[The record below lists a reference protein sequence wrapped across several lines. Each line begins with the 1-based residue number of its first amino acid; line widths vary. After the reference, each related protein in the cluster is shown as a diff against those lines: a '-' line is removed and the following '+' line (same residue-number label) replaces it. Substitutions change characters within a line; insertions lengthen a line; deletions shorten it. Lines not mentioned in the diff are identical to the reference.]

1 MGGQP
6 AKERAARPRKEE
18 PNPGRAGNHLSVT
31 RIVFLLPLTAFLIAL
46 GLQAGLRSLGFES
59 THPVRLL
66 LTPAVGGVV
75 VFFGLGRLPR
85 RSRVRASLMAAF
97 ALLVFAFFT

>member
-1 MGGQP
+1 MSEQP
-6 AKERAARPRKEE
+6 AKEGDDHPRKAD
-18 PNPGRAGNHLSVT
+18 PGPGRAGNYLSVT
-31 RIVFLLPLTAFLIAL
+31 RIVFLLPLTAFLLAL

-59 THPVRLL
+59 THPLRLI